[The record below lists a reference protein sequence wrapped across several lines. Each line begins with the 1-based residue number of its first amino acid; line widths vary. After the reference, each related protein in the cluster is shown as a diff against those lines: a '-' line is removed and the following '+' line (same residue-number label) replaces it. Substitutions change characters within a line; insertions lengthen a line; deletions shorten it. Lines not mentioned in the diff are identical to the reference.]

1 MMRKSELSEVLA
13 SQKKQLAAQKSYPRK
28 MLESIKILPNFALV
42 VSGIRRSG
50 KSTLLTQLIAKQA
63 ENSYLFLNFDTPQLF
78 NFEFDDFAL
87 LDEIIAES
95 PQLQTLYFDE
105 IQVVDGWEVYVR
117 GKLDSGFQVVVTGS
131 NASLLSRELGTKLT
145 GRHISKELFPFSFA
159 EYCEFLGKDKT
170 ADSVSAYLQQGGF
183 PQYLQLNEDDILH
196 ALIND
201 ILYRD
206 IVVRFGI
213 RDEKSMKRLL
223 LFLAGN
229 VGNLVSANKLKQGIE
244 VKSTSTV
251 QEYLSHLEQ
260 AYVIHLLPKFS
271 YSYKNQLVNP
281 RKIYFIDNGLQRVIT
296 PSFSQD
302 LGRKLENAVFWELRR
317 QYREL
322 YYYNENNKECDFV
335 VCRNSEPVK
344 LIQVC
349 WQLNAE
355 NLKREQ
361 EGMLDA
367 MGYFGFDKG
376 YIVTLQQKDKM
387 IIDGKEIEVLSF
399 GDMFGETFSYA

>member
-1 MMRKSELSEVLA
+1 MLLKSELTQA
-13 SQKKQLAAQKSYPRK
+13 IISQQQQLLLQHTYPRQVLNK
-28 MLESIKILPNFALV
+28 MKILPNFALV

-50 KSTLLTQLIAKQA
+50 KSTLLTQLIEKQT

-78 NFEFDDFAL
+78 NFEFTDFAL
-87 LDEIIAES
+87 LDEIIAEN
-95 PQLQTLYFDE
+95 PMCRTLYFDE
-105 IQVVDGWEVYVR
+105 IQVIEGWEVYVR
-117 GKLDSGFQVVVTGS
+117 GKLDQGYQVVVTGS

-145 GRHISKELFPFSFA
+145 GRHISKELFPFSFI
-159 EYCEFLGKDKT
+159 EFCEFLGKTKKAEAVLD
-170 ADSVSAYLQQGGF
+170 YLTLGGF
-183 PQYLQLNEDDILH
+183 PQYLQFNEDEILT

-206 IVVRFGI
+206 IIVRFGI
-213 RDEKSMKRLL
+213 RDERAMKRLL

-229 VGNLVSANKLKQGIE
+229 VGNLITANKLKQSLE

-260 AYVIHLLPKFS
+260 AYVIHLLPKFA
-271 YSYKNQLVNP
+271 YSYKTQLANP
-281 RKIYFIDNGLQRVIT
+281 RKAYFIDNGLQRVIS

-317 QYREL
+317 QFSEL

-335 VCRNSEPVK
+335 ICQNSTPTQ

-349 WQLNAE
+349 WHLNAE
-355 NLKREQ
+355 NITRERD
-361 EGMLDA
+361 GLIDA
-367 MGYFGFDKG
+367 MNFFQFEQGV
-376 YIVTLQQKDKM
+376 IVTFDQEDKM
-387 IIDGKEIEVLSF
+387 IVDGKTIEIVPF
-399 GDMFGETFSYA
+399 WKVFGERND